1 MRGAVLLLAHHALA
15 VVAAAALGSTLVALL
30 VPSAVFAQV
39 SGSQDP
45 GAQLE
50 EGYGDAFLHYRP
62 YISPGKKPEPKL
74 PPPAPAAPPV
84 HSPAA
89 SAPKPEGRQPVDV
102 AWLRKNYPLL
112 EERAI
117 NDPSEAN
124 VASYLYVKRVV
135 LDKAQR
141 FGEAVTK
148 VMTED
153 PLLNENNR
161 IPYASTGAQSVQN
174 ANYLAEEQ
182 AVRELSKIGGLLIF
196 VDSTCRF
203 CAKQLPIAS
212 MVRANFGIEYL
223 VVSLDASAPKGFT
236 GKVLPDNGL
245 FKKLGL
251 RLTPSVVFVPKPQ
264 GYAHGSDP
272 NHYLIVSQG
281 FYAADELVK
290 QIAFA
295 GHATSLLSKA
305 TMADLEVWDRGVAA
319 TADLGSLKLDP
330 SRPEDIKS
338 TLQPLLLK
346 QYGESAR

>member
-1 MRGAVLLLAHHALA
+1 MRHAGFLMACHALFA
-15 VVAAAALGSTLVALL
+15 VAGSPT
-30 VPSAVFAQV
+30 SAFAQ
-39 SGSQDP
+39 SPGPQDSSAP
-45 GAQLE
+45 LE

-62 YISPGKKPEPKL
+62 YISPGKKPTPERKS
-74 PPPAPAAPPV
+74 PPTVPTAPTP
-84 HSPAA
+84 S
-89 SAPKPEGRQPVDV
+89 SSETKPEGRQPVDV
-102 AWLRKNYPLL
+102 AWLRKNYPIL

-135 LDKAQR
+135 MDKAQR

-148 VMTED
+148 VTTED

-161 IPYASTGAQSVQN
+161 IPYASTGAQSVKN
-174 ANYLAEEQ
+174 ANYLAQQQ
-182 AVRELSKIGGLLIF
+182 AVRELSKFGGLLIF

-203 CAKQLPIAS
+203 CAMQLPIAS

-223 VVSLDASAPKGFT
+223 VVSLDASGPKGFT
-236 GKVLPDNGL
+236 GKVLADNGL

-264 GYAHGSDP
+264 GYAGAIDP
-272 NHYLIVSQG
+272 NRYLIVSQG

-295 GHATSLLSKA
+295 GHQTSLLSKA
-305 TMADLEVWDRGVAA
+305 TMADLDVWDRGVTA
-319 TADLGSLKLDP
+319 TADLGSLRLDP
-330 SRPEDIKS
+330 SQPEDIKS

-346 QYGESAR
+346 QYKEGVR